1 MDPKSS
7 RQLPATS
14 PSARAVGGSTPGMP
28 CGTATATGPPSRT
41 ASAELARTAPLAVA
55 RWLWCGD
62 AGTSAGSTGLHNVR
76 KQRSARLSL
85 VLCSG
90 ELGGRSVVRRC
101 RLPSV
106 CCLRPPQPVSAP
118 LALVPRDLVR
128 TQGGRPA
135 IGATGLH
142 TPPPKKEKHRK
153 SLWKPVAG
161 VAALPVC
168 WLRPPPLLVV
178 PALRVL
184 VLLLPV
190 FRRSHSWQPRKRIR
204 RNGAYV
210 YHVVPSQ
217 RRCASEPSRRLRS
230 AIRSLSR
237 LQAASRPRRLSALAW
252 RHPSSRPSVEPSLA
266 LSSQRLSLR
275 RVAAGP
281 WPPPFLLHS

>member
-1 MDPKSS
+1 MCLKKVAYRSS
-7 RQLPATS
+7 PPAPVRAPLALERPWERRAALQPLPRRRS
-14 PSARAVGGSTPGMP
+14 RA
-28 CGTATATGPPSRT
+28 
-41 ASAELARTAPLAVA
+41 ASAELAHTAPPAVA

-76 KQRSARLSL
+76 KRRSARLSL

-106 CCLRPPQPVSAP
+106 CCLHPPQPVSAP

-128 TQGGRPA
+128 TQGGRPET
-135 IGATGLH
+135 GATGLH
-142 TPPPKKEKHRK
+142 TPPPRKEKHRK

-184 VLLLPV
+184 ALRLLPA
-190 FRRSHSWQPRKRIR
+190 F
-204 RNGAYV
+204 A
-210 YHVVPSQ
+210 VV
-217 RRCASEPSRRLRS
+217 A
-230 AIRSLSR
+230 
-237 LQAASRPRRLSALAW
+237 
-252 RHPSSRPSVEPSLA
+252 
-266 LSSQRLSLR
+266 
-275 RVAAGP
+275 
-281 WPPPFLLHS
+281 

>member
-62 AGTSAGSTGLHNVR
+62 AGISAGSTGLHNVR

-90 ELGGRSVVRRC
+90 ARGGRCVVRGC

-106 CCLRPPQPVSAP
+106 CSLRPPQPVSAP

-135 IGATGLH
+135 TGATGLH

-190 FRRSHSWQPRKRIR
+190 FRRRHSWQPRKRIR

-210 YHVVPSQ
+210 YYVFPKAFW
-217 RRCASEPSRRLRS
+217 RELAKGFN
-230 AIRSLSR
+230 
-237 LQAASRPRRLSALAW
+237 AALVAKVLKGRGHLD
-252 RHPSSRPSVEPSLA
+252 VEK
-266 LSSQRLSLR
+266 
-275 RVAAGP
+275 VG
-281 WPPPFLLHS
+281 